1 MLWRR
6 ILLAALVV
14 LGALYLLQVN
24 SPLRLN
30 TDAIVLLSMADS
42 FLQGTGFLFYGKTTM
57 FPPGYPA
64 LVALATV
71 ANLGASWGLILMNC
85 LFLAAGVGATYFIL
99 TRSMKIR
106 PETALLTCCLTM
118 LCYVFVKHVT
128 LPLTDIPFFGLACV
142 CLMVIAIADTK
153 SGSEQS
159 RWLLLAWVLTVAS
172 IFMRRTGLALVPVL
186 FWVWARQGRD
196 TAVLFQ
202 PAWWRERL
210 TPAAVL
216 VLLVTAG
223 ITGAVVAKTSTS
235 SDAKL
240 FYSERTLV
248 RGVAE
253 VIGYR
258 LTEWGEVTSNVP
270 QAKLPAPAQPLVPAI
285 GMAVMALAAAG
296 YWMRRR
302 TIGAADIYVVSYSML
317 VAAFPFYDARYW
329 IPAFPFVIGHL
340 VLLGEPL
347 FRRPTLRLA
356 AAAYVVLFA
365 TLGLVGLGYST
376 RVSFAGD
383 RFPDVYGDGSL
394 TPTYRAALLGD
405 AANAP
410 SVIPEAL
417 AVLQKHGPRSRGQQ
431 AD

>member
-1 MLWRR
+1 MTWRR
-6 ILLAALVV
+6 VLLAALMV
-14 LGALYLLQVN
+14 LGAIYLLQVK

-71 ANLGASWGLILMNC
+71 ANLGTSWALILMNC
-85 LFLAAGVGATYFIL
+85 IFLAAGVGATYYIL
-99 TRSMKIR
+99 TRSMKVR
-106 PETALLTCCLTM
+106 PETALLACCLTL
-118 LCYVFVKHVT
+118 LCYVFVKHAT
-128 LPLTDIPFFGLACV
+128 LPLTDIPFFGLACI
-142 CLMVIAIADTK
+142 CLMVIAIADKK
-153 SGSEQS
+153 SGSEQA
-159 RWLLLAWVLTVAS
+159 RWLLLAWVLTLAS

-196 TAVLFQ
+196 TAVLFR
-202 PAWWRERL
+202 PAYWRKRL
-210 TPAAVL
+210 TPAAL
-216 VLLVTAG
+216 IVLLAAG
-223 ITGAVVAKTSTS
+223 AVIAAVVAKTSTS

-258 LTEWGEVTSNVP
+258 LTEWGEVTTNIP

-285 GMAVMALAAAG
+285 GLAVMAVAAAG
-296 YWMRRR
+296 FWSRRR
-302 TIGAADIYVVSYSML
+302 TIGAADIYVVCYSLL

-329 IPAFPFVIGHL
+329 IPAFPFLIGHL
-340 VLLGEPL
+340 VLAGEPV
-347 FRRPTLRLA
+347 FCKPAVRLA
-356 AAAYVVLFA
+356 TAAYLGLFA
-365 TLGLVGLGYST
+365 VLGLVGLAYST
-376 RVSFAGD
+376 RVSYAGD

-394 TPTYRAALLGD
+394 TPTYRAALQGGSQ
-405 AANAP
+405 NAP

-417 AVLQKHGPRSRGQQ
+417 AVLRKHSARN
-431 AD
+431 